1 LFYEKNKGM
10 SSLEE
15 KRRLFK
21 DMKSVIAAYLKECD
35 AKTTPFVCEMQST
48 KEGYDEIE
56 QFVLNLMVV
65 DNYTVGSAIM
75 VKERQLNP
83 TLIND

>member
-1 LFYEKNKGM
+1 M

-21 DMKSVIAAYLKECD
+21 EMKSVIAAYLKECD
-35 AKTTPFVCEMQST
+35 AKTTPFICEMQST
-48 KEGYDEIE
+48 QRGYDDIE

-65 DNYTVGSAIM
+65 DEHTVGSAIM

-83 TLIND
+83 NLINE